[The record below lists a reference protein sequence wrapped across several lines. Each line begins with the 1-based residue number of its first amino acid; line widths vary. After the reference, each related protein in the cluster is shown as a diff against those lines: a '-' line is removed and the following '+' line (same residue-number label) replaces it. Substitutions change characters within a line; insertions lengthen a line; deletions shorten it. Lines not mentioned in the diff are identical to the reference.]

1 MKRVLITVL
10 VIVAVLVAA
19 FGLAIALGGPGEAPP
34 MSSIND
40 PFKNVDF
47 SDLPELSHFTARD
60 GAKIAFRRT
69 RQSTTRSRAVSC
81 WCTAPPPV
89 AAACM

>member
-19 FGLAIALGGPGEAPP
+19 FGLAIALGGPGEPPP

-40 PFKNVDF
+40 PFKDVDF
-47 SDLPELSHFTARD
+47 SDLPERSHFTARD
-60 GAKIAFRRT
+60 GAKVAFRAT
-69 RQSTTRSRAVSC
+69 RQLATRSKVVSC
-81 WCTAPPPV
+81 WCMAPPPV
-89 AAACM
+89 VVACM